1 MEAIKYRSSRFL
13 PDNPASVMNVEE
25 SENICPGPHV
35 LNSDKGMVLI
45 LTLLVLVII
54 TALVVEFTYGVHTT
68 TESLYNWKTLQR
80 LSFVAKSGVSLAV
93 KTISGRESLSA
104 YTYPAKT
111 EMPVNNILSGFEGS
125 VLISSEDE
133 NSKLNLNSVLR
144 VSDSYDSYE
153 SFKRLL
159 RNLNLD
165 ESIAARVADW
175 IDRDNEP
182 RLRDSEDG
190 AKNAY
195 MDSVDE
201 LLLIHGIDKETYGK
215 LMPYVT
221 VYGMIGRNSVNINI
235 NTASIPVI
243 MSLNEDMTEDVAE
256 WIVYRREEIAPF
268 VETDIGN
275 EPVLRPL
282 SGWITV
288 KATNFR
294 IVIVTEEN
302 RIRRIIEAV
311 VEIKS
316 DSNTVKYWREI

>member
-1 MEAIKYRSSRFL
+1 VEAIKYRSSRFL

-153 SFKRLL
+153 SFKTAPEEP
-159 RNLNLD
+159 
-165 ESIAARVADW
+165 ES
-175 IDRDNEP
+175 
-182 RLRDSEDG
+182 
-190 AKNAY
+190 
-195 MDSVDE
+195 
-201 LLLIHGIDKETYGK
+201 
-215 LMPYVT
+215 
-221 VYGMIGRNSVNINI
+221 GRI
-235 NTASIPVI
+235 
-243 MSLNEDMTEDVAE
+243 
-256 WIVYRREEIAPF
+256 YRRQ
-268 VETDIGN
+268 G
-275 EPVLRPL
+275 R
-282 SGWITV
+282 
-288 KATNFR
+288 
-294 IVIVTEEN
+294 
-302 RIRRIIEAV
+302 
-311 VEIKS
+311 
-316 DSNTVKYWREI
+316 